1 MPAKYCYQVFANS
14 PNGPVVTYPVGD
26 SFGEAETKAYNVLP
40 RGSRIT
46 KIINE
51 ETNEE
56 YNP

>member
-1 MPAKYCYQVFANS
+1 MAAKYCYQVFADS

-26 SFGEAETKAYNVLP
+26 SFDEAEIKAYNVLP

-51 ETNEE
+51 DTNQE

>member
-40 RGSRIT
+40 RGSRVT

-51 ETNEE
+51 DSK
-56 YNP
+56 